1 MTLQAPAQITEAE
14 KKVILTQYRELL
26 KSMRMQLQKGDR
38 RLIRLAF
45 EIAYDAHRSM
55 RRKSGEPYILHPLA
69 VAKLVASEIGLGTI
83 GVICALLHDTVE
95 DTEVTLQDIEREFGK
110 PVAEIIDGLTKI
122 SVIFDRRG
130 NIQAE
135 NIRKIMLTLSKDVR
149 VVLIK
154 LADRLHNLR
163 TMDHM
168 PRSKQLKTATETSYL
183 YIPLAHRLGLNQI
196 KTELEDLV
204 LKISEPK
211 VYRMLERKIR
221 ESRQEREQ
229 FIQDFIRP
237 IKERLDRSGL
247 KTRVFGRLK
256 SIASIWRKMKAQ
268 QVSFEEVYDKF
279 AIRIIVDSPAE
290 TEKSDCWK
298 VYSIVSEIY
307 RPNPDRLRD
316 WISTPKANGYEALH
330 TTVMSHDGRWV
341 EIQIRSEHMD
351 AIAERGYAAHF
362 LYKGNEYFRSDSRI
376 DEWLKRIREVLENP
390 ETNTLD
396 FIDDFKLN
404 LFDEEIYVFTPKGEL
419 KVMPRGAS
427 VLDFA
432 MEIHSDLGRNCIGA
446 KVNHR
451 IEPISYRLQNG
462 DQVEVIT
469 SAKQKPTEEWLKYVV
484 TAKAKSI
491 IKAMLK
497 SERRRIVSIGRN
509 ALEQIF
515 RRKHVEFTAANLNP
529 IVDHYGFTSAE
540 ELFYSIGIGNF
551 KLSAIEDFEL
561 RGERLVSRPREKTT
575 ADIELAIK
583 NKLVSNANLWVFGKD
598 AEAVDYNL
606 ASCCKPIPGDEV
618 FGFVNKNKEVEI
630 HRTNCPKAINIISK
644 HGYPIVRTKWTRQHQ
659 IAFLTGIRISGM
671 DDVGVVH
678 KITHV
683 ISGDL
688 KINMQSIS
696 LDTKDGMFYGIIK
709 VFVNDTAHL
718 NQLLDK
724 LRALEGILQV
734 SRIEED
740 LAAENGNGTEDLAA
754 SVKSPH
760 TTLGLQP

>member
-1 MTLQAPAQITEAE
+1 MTVHPTARITEAE

-26 KSMRMQLQKGDR
+26 KAMRPQLQKGDR

-45 EIAYDAHRSM
+45 EIAYDAHRNM

-122 SVIFDRRG
+122 SAIFDKRG

-221 ESRQEREQ
+221 ESREEREK
-229 FIQDFIRP
+229 FIQEFIQP
-237 IKERLDRSGL
+237 IKEQLDRAGL

-256 SIASIWRKMKAQ
+256 SLASIWRKMKAQ
-268 QVSFEEVYDKF
+268 GIPFEEVYDKF
-279 AIRIIVDSPAE
+279 AIRIIVDSPPQ

-341 EIQIRSEHMD
+341 EIQIRSERMD
-351 AIAERGYAAHF
+351 AIAEKGYAAHF
-362 LYKGNEYFRSDSRI
+362 LYKGNEYYRADSRI
-376 DEWLKRIREVLENP
+376 DEWLHRIREVLENP

-404 LFDEEIYVFTPKGEL
+404 LFDEEIYVFTPKGDL
-419 KVMPRGAS
+419 KVMPQGS
-427 VLDFA
+427 TVLDFA
-432 MEIHSDLGRNCIGA
+432 FEIHSDLGKSCIGA

-462 DQVEVIT
+462 DQIEVLT
-469 SAKQKPTEEWLKYVV
+469 SKKQKPTEEWLQLVV
-484 TAKAKSI
+484 TAKAKSV
-491 IKAMLK
+491 IKAFLN
-497 SERRRIVSIGRN
+497 SERRRIINIGRN

-515 RRKHVEFTAANLNP
+515 KRKNLSFTPANLQP
-529 IVDHYGFTSAE
+529 VLDHYGIASAD

-551 KLSAIEDFEL
+551 KLSSIDDFEVK
-561 RGERLVSRPREKTT
+561 GDRLVSKPREKTT

-583 NKLVSNANLWVFGKD
+583 NKLLSNANLWVFGND
-598 AEAVDYNL
+598 AVSVDYNL
-606 ASCCKPIPGDEV
+606 AQCCKPIPGDDV
-618 FGFVNKNKEVEI
+618 FGFINKNREVEI

-644 HGYPIVRTKWTRQHQ
+644 YGYPIVRTKWTRQHK
-659 IAFLTGIRISGM
+659 IAFLTGIRISGL

-678 KITHV
+678 KITNI

-688 KINMQSIS
+688 KMNMQSIS
-696 LDTKDGMFYGIIK
+696 LDSKDGMFHGIIK
-709 VFVNDTAHL
+709 VFVNDTEHL
-718 NQLLDK
+718 NQLLEK
-724 LRALEGILQV
+724 LRMLEGILQV
-734 SRIEED
+734 SRLEELPQTD
-740 LAAENGNGTEDLAA
+740 GQETMAE
-754 SVKSPH
+754 SVSFSGQAG
-760 TTLGLQP
+760 TLGLPR